1 MSHNNSISQVVSNY
15 LLQIIEE
22 QSQFL
27 YSPENT
33 RQPEIDEEEYEA
45 PPMNEE
51 EAFYIEESEPE
62 SEPESELEF
71 EPESELESESES
83 EPESNPES
91 ESESRPI
98 HINRERRVLTN
109 AEQQMIDTNYNNLQT
124 EIDIL
129 ERELFGFEE
138 AGEAALIDGN
148 GRDLGDEETFN
159 GHIDFADFDEGSDV
173 TLLSPS
179 LLSISD
185 VDNLLQSSSYIDI
198 GALGPDDL
206 NCVICHSEYS
216 KERERE
222 NNSSEPAVE
231 ERNQDSPG
239 QKTAECPIKLPC
251 GHVFGHLCIR
261 TWLRNSQSP
270 SCPICRYELL
280 A

>member
-15 LLQIIEE
+15 LLQLIEE

-33 RQPEIDEEEYEA
+33 HQPEIDEEEEYEA
-45 PPMNEE
+45 PPMSEE

-62 SEPESELEF
+62 SEPEP

-83 EPESNPES
+83 EPES
-91 ESESRPI
+91 RPV

-124 EIDIL
+124 EIDLL

-138 AGEAALIDGN
+138 AGEAALIDGY
-148 GRDLGDEETFN
+148 GRNLGDEETFN
-159 GHIDFADFDEGSDV
+159 GQIDFADFDEGSDV
-173 TLLSPS
+173 TLLS
-179 LLSISD
+179 ISD
-185 VDNLLQSSSYIDI
+185 VDDLLQSSSYIDI

-231 ERNQDSPG
+231 ERNPDSPG